1 MIILCAFI
9 ASLCWVIPLWRR
21 WKIVLPAR
29 VGHVDQAVILDLAAA
44 SLAAGVSIPTML
56 IALDVALMDKVFA
69 RERLLKDLL
78 HSDKGMGRTRRRY
91 ARIRRVDSAGAGR
104 DDRTLREVAN
114 MLMMGASWN
123 EAWENVPQSL
133 KRLEEA
139 LAPAWV
145 NGVAPVALLER
156 AAQSLRISR
165 ARRAK
170 EAAARL
176 GSALVL
182 PLTMCFLPAFI
193 LIGVVP
199 VIVAAAGKI
208 F

>member
-1 MIILCAFI
+1 MIVLCAFI
-9 ASLCWVIPLWRR
+9 AGLCWVAPMWRK
-21 WKIVLPAR
+21 WKIVLPPR
-29 VGHVDQAVILDLAAA
+29 VGHIDQAVILDLAAA

-56 IALDVALMDKVFA
+56 ISLDVALADKVFTHNHLSK
-69 RERLLKDLL
+69 ECE
-78 HSDKGMGRTRRRY
+78 HSNKCMSGKRRKYRNTRRSR
-91 ARIRRVDSAGAGR
+91 SAEFGR
-104 DDRTLREVAN
+104 DDRNLREVAN
-114 MLMMGASWN
+114 MLMMGASWDD
-123 EAWENVPQSL
+123 AWENVPQSL

-156 AAQSLRISR
+156 AAQALRISR

>member
-1 MIILCAFI
+1 MNALHVGRSRSARTDRKLC
-9 ASLCWVIPLWRR
+9 
-21 WKIVLPAR
+21 
-29 VGHVDQAVILDLAAA
+29 
-44 SLAAGVSIPTML
+44 
-56 IALDVALMDKVFA
+56 
-69 RERLLKDLL
+69 
-78 HSDKGMGRTRRRY
+78 
-91 ARIRRVDSAGAGR
+91 
-104 DDRTLREVAN
+104 EVAN
-114 MLMMGASWN
+114 MLMMGASWD
-123 EAWENVPQSL
+123 EAWENVSHSL

-139 LAPAWV
+139 LAPAWI

-156 AAQSLRISR
+156 AAQALRISR

-176 GSALVL
+176 GSALVV